1 MRHAAMSAF
10 GGVFNRP
17 NLTFGPRSQPLRL
30 PFPLISQVSAAFGER
45 SVTSASRL
53 TTGAANNARDKDR
66 AIPVAEG
73 SDVNVLTLD
82 LENCYGIRKLE
93 ATLDFSKTKAIA
105 IYAPN
110 GSMKSS
116 LAQTFHDIANG
127 QVSKDRIFPNRV
139 SRRVIKDETGANISR
154 DSVRVVRPYDETM
167 GHSSRT
173 STLLVN
179 QELRQEY
186 EQLHADIELAKAIFL
201 KAVRERSK
209 SKRDLAKEISLAFTA
224 SPDKFYLALNRI
236 KDEVTDQPD
245 SPLRDVPYDLIF
257 DEKVLGFL
265 ETQDFKTAIDG
276 FIKKHNELLA
286 ASTYFKKGVF
296 NYYNAAQV
304 AKQLADNGFFKAQ
317 HSINLNAGER
327 KEIRTQKELEDL
339 VAEEKEAISNDK
351 DLRNKFAD
359 IEKLIQKNVTVRDF
373 EAYLLDHEEL
383 LTKFANMADFR
394 QEVWKSYIES
404 CHTEYR
410 SLLDRYQAAEARRK
424 EIEEQARRERT
435 QWEEVIDIFNARFF
449 VPFRLEA
456 SNRMDVILGLEEML
470 SLGFVFDDGTEQ
482 VPVDRASLM
491 QALSTGEKK
500 ALYVL
505 NVIFEIEAR
514 RKAGQDTLILVDDIA
529 DSFDYKN
536 KYAIVQYLMDIAEG
550 AHFKQILLTHNF
562 DFYRTVE
569 SRFVGYPNCRMVAKT
584 NVGVA
589 LEPAEGV
596 KNVFVRDW
604 KTAFFTTPLKK
615 IACISFMR
623 NLIEYTRSEQDAE
636 FLKLTSL
643 LHWKADSEAIPVSD
657 LDRIYNELF
666 GTNGVSVNPTQS
678 VVAMIEEEGERCLTA
693 PEGINFAN
701 KVVLAIATRLIAE
714 RFMAARINNPAY
726 LAGISSNQTG
736 ALVRKFHELFPTELS
751 TYNVL
756 QRVALMTPENIHL
769 NSFMYEPILDM
780 SDSHL
785 RKLFADVRALP

>member
-1 MRHAAMSAF
+1 M
-10 GGVFNRP
+10 
-17 NLTFGPRSQPLRL
+17 
-30 PFPLISQVSAAFGER
+30 
-45 SVTSASRL
+45 
-53 TTGAANNARDKDR
+53 K
-66 AIPVAEG
+66 
-73 SDVNVLTLD
+73 VLKLD

-93 ATLDFSKTKAIA
+93 AALDFSKTKAIA

-127 QVSKDRIFPNRV
+127 ESSKDRIFSDRV
-139 SRRVIKDETGANISR
+139 CKRVIQDESGADISG
-154 DSVRVVRPYDETM
+154 DTVLVVRPYDETM
-167 GHSSRT
+167 GHSLRT

-179 QELRQEY
+179 QKLRQEY
-186 EQLHADIELAKAIFL
+186 EQLDAEIEMAKTAFI

-209 SKRDLAKEISLAFTA
+209 SKRDLVKEISLTFTA
-224 SPDKFYLALNRI
+224 SPDKFYVALNRI
-236 KDEVTDQPD
+236 KDEITDQPD

-317 HSINLNAGER
+317 HSINLNAGEK
-327 KEIRTQKELEDL
+327 KEIKTQKELEDL

-351 DLRNKFAD
+351 ELRKKFAA
-359 IEKLIQKNVTVRDF
+359 IEKLIQKNITVREF

-394 QEVWKSYIES
+394 QEVWKAYIET
-404 CHTEYR
+404 CHLEYR
-410 SLLDRYQAAEARRK
+410 ALLDRYQAAEARRK
-424 EIEEQARRERT
+424 QIEDQAKSEST
-435 QWEEVIDIFNARFF
+435 QWEEVIEIFNARFF

-456 SNRMDVILGLEEML
+456 SNRLEVILGREEML
-470 SLGFVFDDGTEQ
+470 RLGFIFNDGTEQ
-482 VPVDRASLM
+482 VSVDRASLM

-505 NVIFEIEAR
+505 NVLFEIEVR
-514 RKAGQDTLILVDDIA
+514 KKAGQDTLIVVDDIA

-536 KYAIVQYLMDIAEG
+536 KYAIIQYLMDIAED

-569 SRFVGYPNCRMVAKT
+569 SRFIGYPNCRMVAKT

-596 KNVFVRDW
+596 KNVFIRDW
-604 KTAFFTTPLKK
+604 KNAFFTTPLKQ

-623 NLIEYTRSEQDAE
+623 NLIEYTRGEQDAE

-643 LHWKADSEAIPVSD
+643 LHWKTDSAAILVSE
-657 LDRIYNELF
+657 LDEIYNGLF
-666 GTNGVSVNPTQS
+666 GTNGASTDPTQS
-678 VVAMIEEEGERCLTA
+678 AVSLIEQEAERCITA

-701 KVVLAIATRLIAE
+701 KVVLAIATRLVAE
-714 RFMAARINNPAY
+714 RFMAARINDPAF
-726 LAGISSNQTG
+726 LAAISSNQTS
-736 ALVRKFHELFPTELS
+736 ALLRKFHELFTNEVDTHS
-751 TYNVL
+751 VL
-756 QRVALMTPENIHL
+756 QRVVLMTPENIHL

-780 SDSHL
+780 SDGHL
-785 RKLFADVRALP
+785 RKLFADVRALR

>member
-1 MRHAAMSAF
+1 M
-10 GGVFNRP
+10 
-17 NLTFGPRSQPLRL
+17 PR
-30 PFPLISQVSAAFGER
+30 IG
-45 SVTSASRL
+45 
-53 TTGAANNARDKDR
+53 DR
-66 AIPVAEG
+66 AMPLAEG

-110 GSMKSS
+110 GSMKTS

-127 QVSKDRIFPNRV
+127 QMSKDRIFADRV
-139 SRRVIKDETGANISR
+139 CKRIIKDETGADISR
-154 DSVRVVRPYDETM
+154 DNVLVVRPYDETM
-167 GHSSRT
+167 GHSLRT

-186 EQLHADIELAKAIFL
+186 EQLHADIEMAKTAFL

-209 SKRDLAKEISLAFTA
+209 SRRDLSKEISLAFTA
-224 SPDKFYLALNRI
+224 APDKFYVALNRI

-245 SPLRDVPYDLIF
+245 SPLREVPYDLIF

-265 ETQDFKTAIDG
+265 ETQDFRTAING

-286 ASTYFKKGVF
+286 ASTYFKKGIF

-304 AKQLADNGFFKAQ
+304 AKQLAENGFFKAQ
-317 HSINLNAGER
+317 HSLNLNAGEK
-327 KEIRTQKELEDL
+327 KEIKTQKELEEL
-339 VAEEKEAISNDK
+339 IAEEKEAISNDK
-351 DLRNKFAD
+351 ELRKKFAE
-359 IEKLIQKNVTVRDF
+359 IEKLIQKNVTVREF

-383 LTKFANMADFR
+383 LTKFVNMADFR
-394 QEVWKSYIES
+394 QEVWKAYIETCYS
-404 CHTEYR
+404 EYR
-410 SLLDRYQAAEARRK
+410 ALLDRYQAAEARRK

-456 SNRMDVILGLEEML
+456 SNRLDVILGRDEML

-482 VPVDRASLM
+482 VQIDRASLM

-505 NVIFEIEAR
+505 NVLFEIEAR
-514 RKAGQDTLILVDDIA
+514 KKAGQSTLILVDDIA

-536 KYAIVQYLMDIAEG
+536 KYAIIQYLMDIAEG
-550 AHFKQILLTHNF
+550 PHFKQILLTHNF

-569 SRFVGYPNCRMVAKT
+569 SRFVGYANCRMVAKT

-596 KNVFVRDW
+596 KNVFIRDW
-604 KTAFFTTPLKK
+604 KTAFFSNPLKQ

-623 NLIEYTRSEQDAE
+623 NLIEYTRGEHDAA

-643 LHWKADSEAIPVSD
+643 LHWKADSAAILVSD
-657 LDRIYNELF
+657 LDAIYNSLF
-666 GTNGVSVNPTQS
+666 STTGTSADPTKS
-678 VVAMIEEEGERCLTA
+678 AVILIEQEAEHCLTA

-701 KVVLAIATRLIAE
+701 KVVLAIATRLVAE
-714 RFMAARINNPAY
+714 RFMAARINDPPF

-736 ALVRKFHELFPTELS
+736 GLVRKFHELFPAELN
-751 TYNVL
+751 TLGVL

-780 SDSHL
+780 SDGHL
-785 RKLFADVRALP
+785 RKLFSDVRALA